1 MKVQTIGKNVT
12 VTDALKSYT
21 EKRLNK
27 VDKYFEKTPDI
38 KVVYTSQKLSKKVEI
53 TVYAADL
60 LVRSE
65 VATEDMYESVDKA
78 TDILVNQ
85 IVKQK
90 AKLKK
95 RNNKSIR
102 YESFSTNEEVEDQ
115 RQIIK
120 RKTIELTPMFEEE
133 AIMQMELL
141 NHDMFVF
148 LDGATDTIKVL
159 YRRKDGQYGLIDTEL
174 A

>member
-12 VTDALKSYT
+12 VTDALKSYN
-21 EKRLNK
+21 EKRLSK

-148 LDGATDTIKVL
+148 LDGTTDTIKVL